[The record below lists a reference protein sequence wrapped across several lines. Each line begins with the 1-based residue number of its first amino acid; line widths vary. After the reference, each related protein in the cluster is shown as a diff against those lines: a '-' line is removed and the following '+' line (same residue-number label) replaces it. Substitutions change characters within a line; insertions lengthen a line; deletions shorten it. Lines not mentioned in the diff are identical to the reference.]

1 MHRSYIHNSV
11 SLSKH
16 AIHKT
21 KTHVVGSIVINPQGS
36 FFTIVIKVTTAAFGT
51 HGWVP
56 LQVSVNCIYYVFLCR
71 FGSQVD
77 ILSL

>member
-11 SLSKH
+11 SFSKH
-16 AIHKT
+16 ATHKT

-51 HGWVP
+51 HG
-56 LQVSVNCIYYVFLCR
+56 
-71 FGSQVD
+71 
-77 ILSL
+77 